1 MVRGIRSDIWKG
13 GIALPNAITSGKH
26 THLHP
31 YLQCRKEI
39 SWQKTIPPVQFSF
52 SDLFHEGLHD
62 GTASNA
68 QNHELVR
75 SRPVAMLKLNI
86 IVTLNMLETNFA
98 TLHTKNTIVIKIEK
112 WQIVLIE
119 GLSRV
124 AVRGIDHQQLLTEV
138 VISNLTQAEN
148 YIFLL
153 ISFHCWR
160 KI

>member
-1 MVRGIRSDIWKG
+1 M
-13 GIALPNAITSGKH
+13 
-26 THLHP
+26 HLFAFH
-31 YLQCRKEI
+31 YHV
-39 SWQKTIPPVQFSF
+39 SFSF
-52 SDLFHEGLHD
+52 SDLFHKGLHD

-119 GLSRV
+119 GLFRV
-124 AVRGIDHQQLLTEV
+124 AVRGINHQQLLTEV
-138 VISNLTQAEN
+138 FISNHTQAEN
-148 YIFLL
+148 YILL
-153 ISFHCWR
+153 FIR
-160 KI
+160 R

>member
-1 MVRGIRSDIWKG
+1 MLFPLLLFTLYLSICFFIPSDYDTLK
-13 GIALPNAITSGKH
+13 ITTKILVKNSF
-26 THLHP
+26 L
-31 YLQCRKEI
+31 
-39 SWQKTIPPVQFSF
+39 SVQFFSF

-124 AVRGIDHQQLLTEV
+124 AVRRIDHQQLLIEV
-138 VISNLTQAEN
+138 VISKPHSN
-148 YIFLL
+148 
-153 ISFHCWR
+153 
-160 KI
+160 

>member
-1 MVRGIRSDIWKG
+1 MC
-13 GIALPNAITSGKH
+13 AIS
-26 THLHP
+26 
-31 YLQCRKEI
+31 
-39 SWQKTIPPVQFSF
+39 QFSF

-98 TLHTKNTIVIKIEK
+98 TLHTKNTIVIKIKK

-153 ISFHCWR
+153 ISFHC
-160 KI
+160 

>member
-1 MVRGIRSDIWKG
+1 MTIRDSGETLRDLAETAWQMILCRQARSQWG
-13 GIALPNAITSGKH
+13 RTGLALGDN
-26 THLHP
+26 
-31 YLQCRKEI
+31 
-39 SWQKTIPPVQFSF
+39 VFFSF

-124 AVRGIDHQQLLTEV
+124 AVRRIDHQQLLTEI
-138 VISNLTQAEN
+138 VIS
-148 YIFLL
+148 
-153 ISFHCWR
+153 
-160 KI
+160 

>member
-1 MVRGIRSDIWKG
+1 MV
-13 GIALPNAITSGKH
+13 N
-26 THLHP
+26 LHVFS
-31 YLQCRKEI
+31 QNRRR
-39 SWQKTIPPVQFSF
+39 QFSF

-124 AVRGIDHQQLLTEV
+124 AVRRIDHQQLLTEV
-138 VISNLTQAEN
+138 VISKKHTQRSVEKSKPS
-148 YIFLL
+148 FL
-153 ISFHCWR
+153 S
-160 KI
+160 

>member
-1 MVRGIRSDIWKG
+1 MSLALKIW
-13 GIALPNAITSGKH
+13 GKEAVESKQS
-26 THLHP
+26 LHSFSHIFSKI
-31 YLQCRKEI
+31 L
-39 SWQKTIPPVQFSF
+39 PVQFSF

-124 AVRGIDHQQLLTEV
+124 AVRRIDHQQLLTEV
-138 VISNLTQAEN
+138 VISKPH
-148 YIFLL
+148 
-153 ISFHCWR
+153 SS
-160 KI
+160 

>member
-1 MVRGIRSDIWKG
+1 MMCILGIDVSF
-13 GIALPNAITSGKH
+13 S
-26 THLHP
+26 
-31 YLQCRKEI
+31 
-39 SWQKTIPPVQFSF
+39 FSF

-124 AVRGIDHQQLLTEV
+124 AVRRIDHQQLLTEV
-138 VISNLTQAEN
+138 VISKNHTQTEN
-148 YIFLL
+148 YIFFL
-153 ISFHCWR
+153 ISFHS
-160 KI
+160 